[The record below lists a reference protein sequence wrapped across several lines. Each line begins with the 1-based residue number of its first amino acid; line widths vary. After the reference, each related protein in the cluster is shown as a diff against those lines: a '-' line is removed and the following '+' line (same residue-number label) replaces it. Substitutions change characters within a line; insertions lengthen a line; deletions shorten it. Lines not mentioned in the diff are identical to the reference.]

1 MRIIK
6 ILLMITILSP
16 FLMSSSVC
24 AGELTIPNDCVS
36 GEVASA
42 SDMNANFTAIEQAVN
57 DNDSRI
63 TALENKEIVT
73 VIDTSDPISPG
84 SFGVLKVLCPTTH
97 PIAIGG
103 GIDLENIST
112 MVVTSS
118 APTVGETR
126 IYVQS
131 DGQDAA
137 PDGWQASARNNDS
150 VSKSFKVAV
159 ICSQ

>member
-1 MRIIK
+1 MRIFK

-16 FLMSSSVC
+16 FLMSGSVC
-24 AGELTIPNDCVS
+24 AGELTIPNDCIS

-63 TALENKEIVT
+63 TALENKQIIT
-73 VIDTSDPISPG
+73 VIDTSDPIAPG
-84 SFGVLKVLCPTTH
+84 SFKTLRVLCPTTH

-103 GIDLENIST
+103 GIDLSNVLT

-118 APTVGETR
+118 APTVGDTR
-126 IYVQS
+126 TYQLA

-150 VSKSFKVAV
+150 SSKDFKLAV